1 MQDGKPTPTR
11 RPPPAKLE
19 CDDQTVAVRV
29 RAGAPRVRP
38 HVVPISGRTA
48 PLTKQDLITSFIVVW
63 QPQPPPP
70 PLWIRFLQEAPFGT
84 QLVRAQDLRWDGKF
98 LSIEL
103 LNESDIEAYAAEMP
117 NWVDYANTA
126 IAQCEKSPAVL
137 ALKEAEKRA
146 AEIENRLRRQPAPV
160 QVGSRF
166 SCPLVAVRVAAGF
179 PRRSTSTGAPR

>member
-1 MQDGKPTPTR
+1 MQDGKPAAPPPR
-11 RPPPAKLE
+11 RPTLAKLD

-29 RAGAPRVRP
+29 RAGHPNVRP

-48 PLTKQDLITSFIVVW
+48 PLTKEDLITAFIVVW

-103 LNESDIEAYAAEMP
+103 QSESDIEAYAAEMA

-126 IAQCEKSPAVL
+126 IAQCEKSPAAL

-146 AEIENRLRRQPAPV
+146 LELENRLRR
-160 QVGSRF
+160 
-166 SCPLVAVRVAAGF
+166 
-179 PRRSTSTGAPR
+179 